1 VLATRLTGALKILE
15 RLVAVIA
22 AGDGAGA
29 ERLARDYNGHVREQI
44 VDILSTS
51 LASEITL
58 PRPRDADP
66 TIAAIRPSRVLH
78 VSARRESAKKRD
90 A

>member
-1 VLATRLTGALKILE
+1 MRS
-15 RLVAVIA
+15 RDWRRR
-22 AGDGAGA
+22 GDGADA

-58 PRPRDADP
+58 QRPRDADP

-78 VSARRESAKKRD
+78 TSARRETAKKRD